1 VLLVRLGT
9 AVLLIA
15 AAACQSAPKGPDIS
29 ALTMS
34 RQAVVVTTDGAEA
47 TTGTLRRYERESLQ
61 AAWRP
66 VGNPVPVVIGR
77 KGLAL
82 PGQKREG
89 DGKSPSGVFPLGEA
103 FGFAADADLQIS
115 YKQLRPTTECVDDS
129 DSFYYNQVVDR
140 DMIPRVDWSSS
151 EKMRGI
157 EQYRWG
163 VVVEYNTPAE
173 QHRGSC
179 IFLHIWSG
187 PESTT
192 AGCTAM
198 KQEDLLAIMKWLE
211 PQANPLLVQGVRGV
225 F

>member
-1 VLLVRLGT
+1 LLLVKR
-9 AVLLIA
+9 AAILLVA
-15 AAACQSAPKGPDIS
+15 AAACQSAPKTPDTS
-29 ALTMS
+29 ALMVS
-34 RQAVVVTTDGAEA
+34 RQAIVVTTENADA
-47 TTGTLRRYERESLQ
+47 TTGTLRRYERESIQ

-77 KGLAL
+77 KGLAP

-89 DGKSPSGVFPLGEA
+89 DGRSPSGVFPVGDA
-103 FGFAADADLQIS
+103 FGFAADADFQIA

-163 VVVEYNTPAE
+163 VIVDYNTPAE
-173 QHRGSC
+173 QHKGSC

-187 PESTT
+187 PDSTT

-198 KQEDLLAIMKWLE
+198 KQDDLLAIMKWLE